1 MSLRLEKGWGVWTLD
16 FRPDFTAGE
25 SGMDAFINWNKDFI
39 GKQAAE
45 KEHTEGTAKKLV
57 TLVIE
62 VDGID
67 VSNDEAIL
75 MNGKA
80 VGYVSSGG
88 YGHHVKKSIALGYV
102 PTELA
107 TGGQKLQVEI
117 MGEMYDAEVQ
127 GTPLYDANGGNM
139 RA

>member
-1 MSLRLEKGWGVWTLD
+1 MTPPSPTRQQTQRKPRE
-16 FRPDFTAGE
+16 PDVLPSKA
-25 SGMDAFINWNKDFI
+25 
-39 GKQAAE
+39 Q
-45 KEHTEGTAKKLV
+45 
-57 TLVIE
+57 VID
-62 VDGID
+62 VNGID

-75 MNGKA
+75 LDGKA

-107 TGGQKLQVEI
+107 TGGQRLQVEI